1 MPIEE
6 GWFIL
11 TTLPNLS
18 IAIQTYAT
26 RFQLEEMFRDY
37 KSYGFNL
44 ELSQLNGSRF
54 DAWFLLL
61 TLVYSLL
68 AFRGISTT
76 EHQQKYLARTIK
88 SKRQYPRY
96 SIVTFGKISL
106 LAGFEWAFVS
116 RLISQYVQ
124 INRHKIDCYVRG
136 FKHCNQYSVWV

>member
-1 MPIEE
+1 M
-6 GWFIL
+6 
-11 TTLPNLS
+11 TTLPNLTT
-18 IAIQTYAT
+18 AIQTYAT

-54 DAWFLLL
+54 DTWFLLL

-76 EHQQKYLARTIK
+76 EPQKKYLARTTE

-96 SIVTFGKISL
+96 SIVTFGRISL
-106 LAGFEWAFVS
+106 FATGRETRPVG
-116 RLISQYVQ
+116 LIGHSFL
-124 INRHKIDCYVRG
+124 D
-136 FKHCNQYSVWV
+136 

>member
-11 TTLPNLS
+11 TTLPNLTT
-18 IAIQTYAT
+18 AIQTYAT

-54 DAWFLLL
+54 DTWFLLL

-68 AFRGISTT
+68 AFREISTT
-76 EHQQKYLARTIK
+76 ERQKKYLARTTE

-96 SIVTFGKISL
+96 SIVTFGRISL
-106 LAGFEWAFVS
+106 FATGRETRPVG
-116 RLISQYVQ
+116 LIGHSFL
-124 INRHKIDCYVRG
+124 D
-136 FKHCNQYSVWV
+136 